1 MSAELFRQLR
11 RVEAQAEK
19 GFEGQPAE
27 RAERKR
33 RLRLELLRQH
43 LSSNV
48 NFLRAAHLGG
58 ASGQQSVQAYAAF
71 MDGFLVTLFRLAL
84 DDARREGTPPTP
96 LVLVALGGYGRGELH
111 PLSDLDLLLL
121 HDLREGEMEPF
132 VQRVTQGLLYTLWDL
147 GLQVGHAVRSL
158 PDCVAMARTDF
169 TSRTSMQ
176 QARYLVGDRR
186 LFNRF
191 RKVLSENVYRKDF
204 AQFLETALAERD
216 QRYRKFGGSPYMGE
230 PNVKESAGGLRDIH
244 TAMWLAS
251 TKFGTRTLLEL
262 KDKRLITERE
272 QRLADA
278 ALTFLWRVRNEL
290 HFISGHKN
298 DVLGR
303 EIQPQIA
310 KNFGYVGD
318 DMSLAVEKFMRDYYL
333 HARVIHRV
341 SKRLIARCRETLS
354 RSRPV
359 QRRLRQEALADGLY
373 VLDGQLHLVE
383 PDGRAFR
390 EDPTRLMKVFW
401 HSHRLG
407 LELGVD
413 VERAVEDAL
422 DLVDESFQRSPEV
435 RDLFLAICRNWGRT
449 AQTLGEMHELGL
461 LGRYLPEWGALTCL
475 VQYDV
480 YHRFTAD
487 QHSLLAVENLEAL
500 APGMSAESEGIT
512 EVLNELA
519 RPDLLML
526 GMLLHDI
533 GKGKGHGHVAK
544 GIPLIKE
551 LTARIGLPQE
561 DADAVILLVAHHL
574 TLSHMAQRRDIDD
587 PKTVSSLAEVV
598 VTPERL
604 RMLYLLTFADMRAV
618 GPGVMTAWMARIL
631 WELFVRTMSRLTGG
645 KLERP
650 SREKIA
656 ERVAEEIGEVRR
668 AERPAGAERGV
679 GGARGGVVAH
689 LAMMADRYLVTTSAQ
704 RIAAHLRLVERLEDD
719 VVATEL
725 FHHRDLDSSELV
737 VVTKDV
743 PGLFALIAG
752 TLAAEG
758 INILS
763 AQIHTRADGIAI
775 DTFQVNDPFGEA
787 VTEDARWRR
796 TLGALRRVLVG
807 EQTVEDL
814 IAARRSGR
822 PAPTTVAGPPKITVD
837 NQISDTHT
845 VVEVKC
851 PDRVGLLYLITRTF
865 QTLGLDIA
873 SARIATEIEQA
884 YDTFYVTDHQGRRLE
899 DAAQMDRL
907 RDALEDALLKPL

>member
-19 GFEGQPAE
+19 GFQGEPAE

-71 MDGFLVTLFRLAL
+71 MDGFLVTLFRLAG
-84 DDARREGTPPTP
+84 DDARHEGTAPTP
-96 LVLVALGGYGRGELH
+96 MVLVALGGYGRGELH

-121 HDLREGEMEPF
+121 YDGDMGPY
-132 VQRVTQGLLYTLWDL
+132 VQRVAQGLLYTLWDL

-191 RKVLSENVYRKDF
+191 RKVLAENVYRKDF
-204 AQFLETALAERD
+204 ARFLETALGERD

-230 PNVKESAGGLRDIH
+230 PNVKESAGGLRDLH

-251 TKFGTRTLLEL
+251 TKFGTRTLQEL
-262 KDKRLITERE
+262 QDKRLITDRE
-272 QRLADA
+272 QKMADA

-333 HARVIHRV
+333 HARVLHRV
-341 SKRLIARCRETLS
+341 SERLIARCRETLS
-354 RSRPV
+354 RPRPV

-413 VERAVEDAL
+413 VERALEDSL
-422 DLVDESFQRSPEV
+422 DLVDEAFQRSPEV

-449 AQTLGEMHELGL
+449 ALTLGEMHELGL

-480 YHRFTAD
+480 YHKFTAD

-500 APGMSAESEGIT
+500 APGQSAESEGIA

-544 GIPLIKE
+544 GIPLIHA
-551 LTARIGLPQE
+551 LTARLGLPAE
-561 DADAVILLVAHHL
+561 DAEAVILLVAHHL

-587 PKTVSSLAEVV
+587 PKTVASLAEVV
-598 VTPERL
+598 GNPERL

-618 GPGVMTAWMARIL
+618 GPGIMTGWMARIL
-631 WELFVRTMSRLTGG
+631 WELFTRTLARLTGG
-645 KLERP
+645 RVERP
-650 SREKIA
+650 SREKVA
-656 ERVAEEIGEVRR
+656 ERVVEEMR
-668 AERPAGAERGV
+668 
-679 GGARGGVVAH
+679 GARSGVVAH
-689 LAMMADRYLVTTSAQ
+689 LAMMSERYLITTSAQ
-704 RIAAHLRLVERLEDD
+704 RIAAHLRLVERLEED

-725 FHHRDLDSSELV
+725 FHHPDLDSSELV
-737 VVTKDV
+737 IVTKDV

-763 AQIHTRADGIAI
+763 AQIHTRADGIAL

-796 TLGALRRVLVG
+796 TLDALRRVLVG
-807 EQTVEDL
+807 EQTVEEL
-814 IAARRSGR
+814 LAARRSGR
-822 PAPTTVAGPPKITVD
+822 PAATTVAGPPKITVD
-837 NQISDTHT
+837 NQLSDTHT

-865 QTLGLDIA
+865 QALGLDIG

-899 DAAQMDRL
+899 DPAQMDRL